1 MDATLQRQVRE
12 IGVILST
19 YVRRSFANTSSGG
32 KIGVLPDKA
41 EEEFMILAEGAG
53 IWNVAGKQSAARKG
67 DVLYAAPW
75 TLHGRKNTSDAHLLH
90 GEMEQ
95 QGREAARKADRREMT
110 GVAGKPTI

>member
-1 MDATLQRQVRE
+1 
-12 IGVILST
+12 
-19 YVRRSFANTSSGG
+19 
-32 KIGVLPDKA
+32 
-41 EEEFMILAEGAG
+41 MILAEGAG